1 MELINPKL
9 LYLVGELT
17 ENIEKLLMSQIGD
30 DVKVVKCLN
39 LKKIKSE
46 TENRG
51 EFPKA
56 IFLLSNDKN
65 EIKRFS
71 NFRTKWRQVYL
82 LVIIEE
88 EGLLQYI
95 GGLDF
100 ILISKKNSNGIPR
113 GQFFS
118 K

>member
-17 ENIEKLLMSQIGD
+17 KNIEDFLMSQVAD
-30 DVKVVKCLN
+30 DIKVVKCRN
-39 LKKIKSE
+39 LKKIESE
-46 TENRG
+46 AENRG

-56 IFLLSNDKN
+56 IFFLSNDKN
-65 EIKRFS
+65 EIIRFS
-71 NFRTKWRQVYL
+71 NFRAKWRQVYL

-88 EGLLQYI
+88 QDLLQYV

-100 ILISKKNSNGIPR
+100 ILISKKNPNAIPR